1 MMPFKITI
9 DVISQINGLNKIQ
22 EKATHH
28 ERKSEENFNCRNRAQ
43 KTLDTKMIIKIYF
56 LK

>member
-1 MMPFKITI
+1 MPFKITI
-9 DVISQINGLNKIQ
+9 DAISQINGLNKIQ